1 MDVKSFQLN
10 GFQIDIRAE
19 ILSSRIMRATVFIND
34 SRVDN
39 VVLDVH
45 EDELEQTVD
54 RLEQMLREKLE
65 F

>member
-19 ILSSRIMRATVFIND
+19 ILSGRIMRATVFIND

-45 EDELEQTVD
+45 EDELKETVD
-54 RLEQMLREKLE
+54 RLEQLLREKLE

>member
-19 ILSSRIMRATVFIND
+19 ILSSRIMRATVFIYD

>member
-19 ILSSRIMRATVFIND
+19 TLSSRIMRATVFITD

-45 EDELEQTVD
+45 EGELEQTVD

>member
-1 MDVKSFQLN
+1 
-10 GFQIDIRAE
+10 
-19 ILSSRIMRATVFIND
+19 MRATVFITD

-45 EDELEQTVD
+45 EGELEQTVD